1 MKVAVTSQNFRTVTG
16 HAGKARRFL
25 VFEAEGGDVRE
36 VERLDLPK
44 ETSFHEL
51 PGDAPHPIDG
61 VDALVT
67 GGCGQGFVARL
78 ARRGIRVVASP
89 DEMPASFESARNE
102 AFRAFGDAT
111 VFVEKLL
118 VGVRHVEVQVFGD
131 SWGTTWAVGVR
142 DCTVQRRH
150 QKVLEESPAPTLS
163 DETVDTVGGLV
174 VHAFGRLPKRGE
186 TVTIGDWRFRIVR
199 ADSRRIHTLQ
209 VEKVAAAPDA
219 KPEK

>member
-61 VDALVT
+61 VDVLVT

-78 ARRGIRVVASP
+78 ARRGIRVVA
-89 DEMPASFESARNE
+89 
-102 AFRAFGDAT
+102 T
-111 VFVEKLL
+111 
-118 VGVRHVEVQVFGD
+118 
-131 SWGTTWAVGVR
+131 
-142 DCTVQRRH
+142 
-150 QKVLEESPAPTLS
+150 
-163 DETVDTVGGLV
+163 
-174 VHAFGRLPKRGE
+174 GE
-186 TVTIGDWRFRIVR
+186 TDPATAVR
-199 ADSRRIHTLQ
+199 LLSTGRPLPP
-209 VEKVAAAPDA
+209 AAPHEHHGVGIEG
-219 KPEK
+219 P